1 MKPIGTIT
9 LNTVDEALGNRSPE
23 GLIPHPKEKVSAFA
37 ARRQKS
43 SREMYARKGKA
54 KGGVGN
60 VTPEGLRVVPGETLK
75 SITGRRR
82 TAQQR
87 IARGDTGTRQ

>member
-23 GLIPHPKEKVSAFA
+23 GLIQHPREKVSNFA
-37 ARRQKS
+37 ARRKT
-43 SREMYARKGKA
+43 SRQNMYKA
-54 KGGVGN
+54 KGKGGRDVGN
-60 VTPEGLRVVPGETLK
+60 VTPEGLRVGKNETLK
-75 SITGRRR
+75 SITGRRLAAR
-82 TAQQR
+82 QR

>member
-23 GLIPHPKEKVSAFA
+23 GLIQHPKERVSDFA
-37 ARRQKS
+37 ARRQT
-43 SREMYARKGKA
+43 SRQKMYARKGRDKR
-54 KGGVGN
+54 GVGN
-60 VTPEGLRVVPGETLK
+60 VTPEGLRVGKNETLK
-75 SITGRRR
+75 SITGRRLAAR
-82 TAQQR
+82 QR